1 MSCNFNIPF
10 QGDATSIMNK
20 AKSAV
25 ESQSGNFTGDTSAG
39 SFDISLFGNRIA
51 GSYTVNGQILEVII
65 DEKPFM
71 IPCNAIE
78 NFLTKQ
84 LS

>member
-1 MSCNFNIPF
+1 MACNFNIPF
-10 QGDATSIMNK
+10 NGDSTTIMNK

-25 ESQSGNFTGDTSAG
+25 EGQGGSFTGDENAG
-39 SFDISLFGNRIA
+39 AFDISLFGNKIA
-51 GSYTVNGQILEVII
+51 GSYKVNGQSLDVTI

-84 LS
+84 LG

>member
-1 MSCNFNIPF
+1 MSCNFNSPF

-25 ESQSGNFTGDTSAG
+25 ESQGGNFTGDTSAG
-39 SFDISLFGNRIA
+39 LFDISLFGNKIA
-51 GSYTVNGQILEVII
+51 GSYIVNGQTLEVII

-78 NFLTKQ
+78 KFLTKQ
-84 LS
+84 IG